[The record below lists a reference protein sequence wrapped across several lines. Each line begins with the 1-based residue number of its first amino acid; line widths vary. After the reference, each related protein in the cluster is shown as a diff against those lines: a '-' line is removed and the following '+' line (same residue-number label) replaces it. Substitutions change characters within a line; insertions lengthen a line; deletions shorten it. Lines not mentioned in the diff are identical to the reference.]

1 MEAQLI
7 VPVQEIARGKPKFG
21 IWAVV
26 GDRVYYIRMKEG
38 TWGDAFRRGLIY
50 GGAYISIYTAAKA
63 RAQYEEAVQNYL
75 SSIEL
80 PPDFVERIDDYAKES
95 TRSFSARI
103 EETSVK
109 RGKGFLGNEANG
121 QTPVELKCPNGS
133 IKFYVATETFEKIK
147 PKLQTL
153 PFREY
158 REARLWVF

>member
-21 IWAVV
+21 IWAVI
-26 GDRVYYIRMKEG
+26 GEKVYYIRMREG
-38 TWGDAFRRGLIY
+38 TWGDALKRGLIY
-50 GGAYISIYTAAKA
+50 GGAYISMYTAARA
-63 RAQYEEAVQNYL
+63 RTEYEEAVERYL
-75 SSIEL
+75 SSLEL
-80 PPDFVERIDDYAKES
+80 PPDFVERADEYARES
-95 TRSFSARI
+95 ARSFVARI

-121 QTPVELKCPNGS
+121 QTPVELRAPNGS
-133 IKFYVATETFEKIK
+133 VRFYVATETFEKVK

>member
-26 GDRVYYIRMKEG
+26 GDKVHYIRMKEG
-38 TWGDAFRRGLIY
+38 TWGDAIRRGLIY

-63 RAQYEEAVQNYL
+63 RAEYEEAVRNYL
-75 SSIEL
+75 SSLEL
-80 PPDFVERIDDYAKES
+80 PPDFVERIDDYARES
-95 TRSFSARI
+95 ARSFMARI

-121 QTPVELKCPNGS
+121 QTPVELKALNGS
-133 IKFYVATETFEKIK
+133 VKFYVATETFEKIK
-147 PKLQTL
+147 PTLQTL
-153 PFREY
+153 PLREY
-158 REARLWVF
+158 KEARLWVF

>member
-26 GDRVYYIRMKEG
+26 GDKVYYIRMKEG
-38 TWGDAFRRGLIY
+38 TWGDALKRGLMY

-63 RAQYEEAVQNYL
+63 REEYEEAVRNYL
-75 SSIEL
+75 SSLEL
-80 PPDFVERIDDYAKES
+80 PPNFVEHIDDYARES
-95 TRSFSARI
+95 DRSFVARV

-121 QTPVELKCPNGS
+121 QTPVELKAPNGS

-147 PKLQTL
+147 PTLQAI
-153 PFREY
+153 PFKEY
-158 REARLWVF
+158 KGARLWVF